1 MNNSLNLAGPRFNAF
16 TRLSSRE
23 KFQRQMK
30 PQDLTTMKA
39 NATTLILCT
48 TSTLMDVD
56 HQRIGRRIMGHPL
69 NKQTRGPPTRDLIN
83 TAKGIDQQTGATVV
97 VEARI

>member
-1 MNNSLNLAGPRFNAF
+1 
-16 TRLSSRE
+16 
-23 KFQRQMK
+23 MK

-48 TSTLMDVD
+48 TLTLMDVD
-56 HQRIGRRIMGHPL
+56 HQRIGRRIMGHPH

-83 TAKGIDQQTGATVV
+83 TAKAIDQQTGATVV
-97 VEARI
+97 VEARIQLDLCTACTTVMRQTIAPKIVPSS

>member
-1 MNNSLNLAGPRFNAF
+1 MMKSLLKLSKPCVRDFNTFASM
-16 TRLSSRE
+16 SSRE
-23 KFQRQMK
+23 KFQNHTK

-39 NATTLILCT
+39 SATILSLHT

-56 HQRIGRRIMGHPL
+56 QRRIGRRIMGHSR

-83 TAKGIDQQTGATVV
+83 TAKGAD
-97 VEARI
+97 